1 MDNNKNNKN
10 FHTVNVADLNKG
22 YNPALDPAFSLRNIQ
37 PNVKN
42 PNVKQPVDLKKEMD
56 KLINFDFDKNEKK

>member
-1 MDNNKNNKN
+1 MENNKNNKN

-22 YNPALDPAFSLRNIQ
+22 FNPALDPAYSLRNIQ

-42 PNVKQPVDLKKEMD
+42 PNQKVDLKKEMD
-56 KLINFDFDKNEKK
+56 KLINFEKNEKK

>member
-1 MDNNKNNKN
+1 MDKNNKN
-10 FHTVNVADLNKG
+10 FVNVNVNDLNKG

-42 PNVKQPVDLKKEMD
+42 PNQKVDLKKEMD
-56 KLINFDFDKNEKK
+56 KLINFEKNEKK

>member
-1 MDNNKNNKN
+1 MDKNNKN
-10 FHTVNVADLNKG
+10 FVNVNVADLNKG

-42 PNVKQPVDLKKEMD
+42 PNQKVDLKKEMD
-56 KLINFDFDKNEKK
+56 KLINFEKNEKK

>member
-1 MDNNKNNKN
+1 MDKNNKN
-10 FHTVNVADLNKG
+10 FVNVNVADLNKG

-42 PNVKQPVDLKKEMD
+42 PNQKVDLKKEMD
-56 KLINFDFDKNEKK
+56 KLINFDFEKNEKK